1 MIEKDSLYKL
11 INHFNGKSSNK
22 KMLSKIRDLEE
33 TKRTEIVYQSKLQ
46 NSYYRDDNY
55 KKVPIK
61 VKIEYSRHAYERVA
75 FRELDRRNLESAIK
89 DAISSLFRLGD
100 RIESDFKIYSYKY
113 FTVIPGVVYFD
124 KDRSLM
130 RVIIKTAFS
139 SPKPSW
145 HKNEKLIYV

>member
-11 INHFNGKSSNK
+11 INHFNGKSNK

>member
-11 INHFNGKSSNK
+11 INHFNGKSNK

-61 VKIEYSRHAYERVA
+61 VKIEYS
-75 FRELDRRNLESAIK
+75 
-89 DAISSLFRLGD
+89 
-100 RIESDFKIYSYKY
+100 
-113 FTVIPGVVYFD
+113 
-124 KDRSLM
+124 
-130 RVIIKTAFS
+130 
-139 SPKPSW
+139 
-145 HKNEKLIYV
+145 

>member
-1 MIEKDSLYKL
+1 
-11 INHFNGKSSNK
+11 
-22 KMLSKIRDLEE
+22 MLSKIRDLEE
-33 TKRTEIVYQSKLQ
+33 TKRTEIVYQTKLQ

-89 DAISSLFRLGD
+89 DAISSIFRLGD